1 MMELKKYMYKI
12 ISNHKNIRKYWNN
25 WIYTIVVSMIQ
36 HDIIEIQLCIIDT
49 LVGEICLFTILI
61 ELIYRKIVFF
71 T

>member
-1 MMELKKYMYKI
+1 MYKI

-61 ELIYRKIVFF
+61 KF
-71 T
+71 TEKSYILPEK